1 MTAALAVAD
10 QGFKVAVVE
19 REKQLGGNLRR
30 LRATLAETDVQAY
43 LGHLEERVRNHP
55 NVFIYTGTE
64 LANVEGFIG
73 KFESTLRTG
82 RKETKFKHGAFIVAT
97 GGLEHKPEEYLYGD
111 DERIVTQLEL
121 EDMLGRSG
129 ALSKVKTVV
138 MIQCVGS
145 REQGHMYCSRV
156 CCNTAVKNSLRIKEI
171 SPETEVYVLYRD
183 IRAYGFNEE
192 YFQQAREKGVIFV
205 RYEPENK
212 PKVER
217 TASKGQGRIKLTV
230 RELLLDEELVLEPD
244 LLVLSSRIEP
254 DSGNDALAK
263 MLKVPVNEDS
273 FLLEAHVKLRPVE
286 FATEGI
292 FVAGLAHSPKSMA
305 ETIAQ
310 AEAAA
315 AKACTIICKDKYE
328 AEPTIAAVNEDLCD
342 GCGICVPVCE
352 YNALEIVDRA
362 DGKEGEKMVRI
373 NEAMCKGC
381 GGCVAAC
388 PSGAMEQKGFKNE
401 QMLAMIK
408 AALAE

>member
-1 MTAALAVAD
+1 L
-10 QGFKVAVVE
+10 K
-19 REKQLGGNLRR
+19 
-30 LRATLAETDVQAY
+30 
-43 LGHLEERVRNHP
+43 
-55 NVFIYTGTE
+55 TGSKKIQ
-64 LANVEGFIG
+64 F
-73 KFESTLRTG
+73 S
-82 RKETKFKHGAFIVAT
+82 HGVIIVAT
-97 GGLEHKPEEYLYGD
+97 GGSEHKPDEYLYGE

-121 EDMLGRSG
+121 ENL
-129 ALSKVKTVV
+129 LSSNSQEFSKTKTVV

-145 REQGHMYCSRV
+145 REKEHMYCSRV
-156 CCNTAVKNSLRIKEI
+156 CCSTAVKNALKIKEL
-171 SPETEVYVLYRD
+171 SPKTEVYILYRD
-183 IRAYGFNEE
+183 VRTYGFNEE
-192 YFQQAREKGVIFV
+192 YFQTARDRGVIFI
-205 RYEPENK
+205 RYEQDNK
-212 PKVER
+212 PKV
-217 TASKGQGRIKLTV
+217 TKTKKDTLKITSQ
-230 RELLLDEELVLEPD
+230 ELLLGDKITLEPD

-254 DSGNDALAK
+254 DINNEAIAQ
-263 MLKVPVNEDS
+263 MLKVPLNEDG

-292 FVAGLAHSPKSMA
+292 FVAGLAHNPKTMA

-315 AKACTIICKDKYE
+315 AKACTILSKDKYE
-328 AEPTIAAVNEDLCD
+328 AEPTIAALNEDLCD

-352 YNALEIVDRA
+352 YNALEVIARA
-362 DGKEGEKMVRI
+362 GGKEEEKIVQI